1 MRDPV
6 RIQRILNK
14 LAAAWQ
20 HSPDLRL
27 GQLVQGV
34 RDINDPFSDH
44 CIPEL
49 FYIEDDTFEEHLDS
63 WLEFY
68 GITVSG
74 GWKS

>member
-1 MRDPV
+1 MRDPI

-27 GQLVQGV
+27 GQLVENVIRPVTHPDMMWGM
-34 RDINDPFSDH
+34 
-44 CIPEL
+44 
-49 FYIEDDTFEEHLDS
+49 EDDEIESLLDA
-63 WLEFY
+63 WMAAR

-74 GWKS
+74 GWQS

>member
-20 HSPDLRL
+20 HSPDMRL
-27 GQLVQGV
+27 GQLVSNVTYSIVTPHGKV
-34 RDINDPFSDH
+34 D
-44 CIPEL
+44 L
-49 FYIEDDTFEEHLDS
+49 FDAEDSIVESLLDG
-63 WLEFY
+63 WLHDR